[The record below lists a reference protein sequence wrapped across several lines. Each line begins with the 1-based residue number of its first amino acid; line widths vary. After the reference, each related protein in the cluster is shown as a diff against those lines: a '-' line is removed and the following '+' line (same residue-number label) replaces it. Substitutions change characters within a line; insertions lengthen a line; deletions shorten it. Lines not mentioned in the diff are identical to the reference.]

1 MLTKQEIVA
10 APDILDATDIE
21 MWLALF
27 RANSQYKGNK
37 QFYPLIGDVLAAA
50 NNTVK
55 AKILNATLDKLEALG
70 IGQISIQGGDEGLRY
85 SQAAERDAL
94 INYALGVLYDAVL
107 VINST
112 DAKYGAT
119 QIRQRVLSNCLCGR
133 GGYLGHICGSILEDG
148 YYGC

>member
-37 QFYPLIGDVLAAA
+37 QFYPDIEDVLTAT
-50 NNTVK
+50 NSTVK

-70 IGQISIQGGDEGLRY
+70 VGQISIVGGEEGLKY
-85 SQAAERDAL
+85 SQQAERDAL
-94 INYALGVLYDAVL
+94 VNYALGVLYDAVL
-107 VINST
+107 VVPGTGDYS
-112 DAKYGAT
+112 DY
-119 QIRQRVLSNCLCGR
+119 QVRQRPLGTCNLCGCR
-133 GGYLGHICGSILEDG
+133 SYLGHICGSIFEDG
-148 YYGC
+148 YYRC